1 MELKKRSAGLFMQ
14 LIFSTFMLL
23 VLFFGMSLEAADKS
37 NEILYK
43 HLSSLTKSG
52 NKSVIQQLNR
62 DSRQLDWQTTES
74 LEFTGHLRLLSD
86 SKVSDNPDQT
96 QLYLIR
102 RTDGE
107 VYILSIPDRG
117 DPNYSGLKSM
127 LENKLEFKIRTQSMS
142 IDGKRY
148 QLAQFID
155 LPVQPFFDK
164 VFRLM
169 IILMLFLVM
178 VGMGLTLTGKDFA
191 VLFSNPRGILIGEV
205 LQFGVMPLIAVGL
218 GYLMGFNTAYPYIFV
233 GMVLITATPGG
244 VTSNLMTHYG
254 KGDVALSVA
263 LTSISTILS
272 IVFLPLLLSAYC
284 ANIPD
289 IQVPVKLII
298 LTIIVLVIAPLA
310 IGMFVRKLNEKLAVK
325 LTPIFSAFGIV
336 ALLFLIIAGV
346 LGNLEAFADTERHN
360 VLFYTMIL
368 SLTFTGMIVGGV
380 IPKLFGVSNFQ
391 TRAISLETGLRN
403 SALAMTIAILIQDAM
418 GDFYSSMFIVSGI
431 FGLVMYLAGLVS
443 IKLYPRFFP
452 VED

>member
-1 MELKKRSAGLFMQ
+1 MELQKRNAGRFMKLVFSAV
-14 LIFSTFMLL
+14 MLG
-23 VLFFGMSLEAADKS
+23 VLFCGMSLEAADKS
-37 NEILYK
+37 NAILYE
-43 HLSSLTKSG
+43 HLSDLAKNG
-52 NKSVIQQLNR
+52 NKGVIQQLNQ
-62 DSRQLDWQTTES
+62 DSRQLDWQAGER
-74 LEFTGHLRLLSD
+74 LEFTGHLRFLSD
-86 SKVSDNPDQT
+86 SQVSDNPDQT
-96 QLYLIR
+96 QLYLVR

-107 VYILSIPDRG
+107 IYILSIPDRNN
-117 DPNYSGLKSM
+117 PIYSGLSKM

-142 IDGKRY
+142 IDGKQY

-164 VFRLM
+164 IFRLM

-178 VGMGLTLTGKDFA
+178 IGMGLTLTGKDFA
-191 VLFSNPRGILIGEV
+191 ILFSNPRGILIGEV

-218 GYLMGFNTAYPYIFV
+218 GYLMGFNTSYPYIFV
-233 GMVLITATPGG
+233 GMVLITVTPGG

-263 LTSISTILS
+263 LTSISTVLS

-298 LTIIVLVIAPLA
+298 LTIIVLVIAPLT
-310 IGMFVRKLNEKLAVK
+310 IGMFVRRLNEKLAVK

-346 LGNLEAFADTERHN
+346 LSNLEAFADTERHN

-368 SLTFTGMIVGGV
+368 SLTFAGMFVGGV
-380 IPKLFGVSNFQ
+380 VPKLFGVSNFQ